1 MKVRKGARTKK
12 GNRKGR
18 AHYGYREEG
27 LGMILR
33 FLTWS
38 SGKRLRETRNVKEPL
53 GLEERGEDTSD
64 NI

>member
-1 MKVRKGARTKK
+1 
-12 GNRKGR
+12 
-18 AHYGYREEG
+18 
-27 LGMILR
+27 MILR